1 MSLRVIGGSTRL
13 NRHLFYS
20 LLLLLFCSA
29 RALLGP
35 IVEVS
40 RSHTHTHT
48 HGRTPLDTTDQL
60 VVDSATYTTH
70 GKN

>member
-48 HGRTPLDTTDQL
+48 HTVGLLWTTDQL